1 MHILSDILTQD
12 DLNLL
17 KSDIIELIVNDKKTK
32 KTESPSNYEQAS
44 NVSKQSTQEASLPN
58 KKKAKQSCIMAKM
71 FSGLNTH
78 GTIDLTIPDDDEE
91 SIHETCV
98 KKFESYLRDAKNGAC
113 TMYIAESDSTFIG
126 GGGSRIVIS
135 IHVLPNLLG
144 SF

>member
-1 MHILSDILTQD
+1 MVTQ
-12 DLNLL
+12 
-17 KSDIIELIVNDKKTK
+17 IQTK
-32 KTESPSNYEQAS
+32 KAKSASNNEQAKD
-44 NVSKQSTQEASLPN
+44 VSIEHTQEASPPN
-58 KKKAKQSCIMAKM
+58 KKKAKESHILAKIL
-71 FSGLNTH
+71 SSLNTH
-78 GTIDLTIPDDDEE
+78 VTIDLTIPDDDEE